1 MNAPDHRVNPPAAD
15 PSGEPASLGEFRGAE
30 IYPMPAF
37 VTLAVA
43 DVAGVAAWYE
53 RALGFTTVFRVP
65 TPEGVPPPLVH
76 LRRRKYQDV
85 LLVPGG
91 EGLVAGSSLTV
102 SFSADGE
109 VDELAARARAA
120 APAGR
125 SAIDGPVDTPWNTRD
140 LRVTDPAGHRLV
152 FTGRQANPDPEQAAR
167 WKKMFD
173 ETSRG

>member
-1 MNAPDHRVNPPAAD
+1 MTTPPDPSSRQPATE
-15 PSGEPASLGEFRGAE
+15 PSGEPASLGEFGGVE

-53 RALGFTTVFRVP
+53 RALGFITVFRVP
-65 TPEGVPPPLVH
+65 TPDGVPPPLVH

-85 LLVPGG
+85 LIVPGAD
-91 EGLVAGSSLTV
+91 GLSPGSSLTI

-109 VDELAARARAA
+109 IDELAARARAA
-120 APAGR
+120 EPVGR

-152 FTGRQANPDPEQAAR
+152 FTSRRANPDPEQAAR

-173 ETSRG
+173 EAR

>member
-1 MNAPDHRVNPPAAD
+1 MTDPDNRVDEPAAD
-15 PSGEPASLGEFRGAE
+15 ASGEPASLGEFRGAE

-65 TPEGVPPPLVH
+65 TPAGVPPPLVH

-85 LLVPGG
+85 LIVPGA
-91 EGLVAGSSLTV
+91 EGLSAGSSLTV

-109 VDELAARARAA
+109 IDELAARARAA
-120 APAGR
+120 APFGR

-152 FTGRQANPDPEQAAR
+152 FTGRQAHPDPEQAAR

-173 ETSRG
+173 EAR